1 MSRHP
6 EPDADYSFPHFV
18 PHITLSSLRPTASE
32 TREWAMRTL
41 HEAIPLG
48 QCPVPV
54 YFERIAAGDDYF
66 HSIFVAIA
74 PSPELVSLLAALV
87 APRQAPARTP
97 YSPGFLHFSLY
108 YIADEEAHLRVR
120 LLQELERDNV
130 VRHTVDGLGVVLECG
145 AGAGEDST
153 GSDPGMVDGALTGFT
168 GTQIWTVACE
178 GPVERWVILDKILL
192 ANSDS

>member
-6 EPDADYSFPHFV
+6 EPGADGSFPHFV

-32 TREWAMRTL
+32 SREWAVRTL

-48 QCPVPV
+48 QRPVPV
-54 YFERIAAGDDYF
+54 YFESIAAGDHYF
-66 HSIFVAIA
+66 RSIFVALK

-87 APRQAPARTP
+87 TPRQAPARTP
-97 YSPGFLHFSLY
+97 YSPAFLHFSLY
-108 YIADEEAHLRVR
+108 YIADEEAHLRGR
-120 LLQELERDNV
+120 LLQELERENA
-130 VRHTVDGLGVVLECG
+130 VRHAVDGVVLECG
-145 AGAGEDST
+145 AGTD
-153 GSDPGMVDGALTGFT
+153 VDGALTGFT

-178 GPVERWVILDKILL
+178 GPVEGWEILDKFSL